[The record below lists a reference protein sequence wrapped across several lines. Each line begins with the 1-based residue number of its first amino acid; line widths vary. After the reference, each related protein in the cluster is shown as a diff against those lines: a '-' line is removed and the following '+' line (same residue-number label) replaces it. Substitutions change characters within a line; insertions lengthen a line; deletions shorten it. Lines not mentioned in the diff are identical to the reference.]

1 MKEENTLLELVEACP
16 VTVVKASKEI
26 TNAEA
31 KLERVK
37 ELRSL
42 GFNDLADNLEKDL
55 VSAKMKRIADY
66 KYIRI
71 GDEMIEAFLKRRV
84 ERYNREHK
92 KEEKKEVQGMY
103 ETESFRSAMIDY
115 RGRLSRALANSVDL
129 SGLANASR
137 LIAQRQQLQPTGAQG
152 VYPLPRLLTR
162 DILEIYRT
170 HESTKMLIRN
180 GNVISIEF
188 RFRQLD
194 YSTQMDLQIVGVR
207 ADTGLVSLPIIEGF
221 IHDVYQNL
229 MRSIDPRNQMSRQA
243 RQMQEYRQ
251 VLNQQM
257 AAAAWDSDR
266 SSPVRRDD
274 LQVSNGGIKETLL
287 CFTAKTCDYISN
299 DPTTIGKFVWT
310 ENRLGNYK
318 GIPPKEVIETLKEHK
333 ERQVFDYFTIA
344 AVEGI
349 HDPLLLGRLNGVNER
364 FYIINWGV
372 DVCLDDLI

>member
-26 TNAEA
+26 ANAEA

-42 GFNDLADNLEKDL
+42 GFNDLADKLEKDL

-71 GDEMIEAFLKRRV
+71 DDEMIQAFLKRRV

-92 KEEKKEVQGMY
+92 KKEKKETDLFSTDAIREMHALLSVHNISS
-103 ETESFRSAMIDY
+103 ESGKAFQA
-115 RGRLSRALANSVDL
+115 
-129 SGLANASR
+129 
-137 LIAQRQQLQPTGAQG
+137 RQQLQPTGAQG
-152 VYPLPRLLTR
+152 VYPLPRQLTR

-243 RQMQEYRQ
+243 RQME
-251 VLNQQM
+251 QQQQLFM
-257 AAAAWDSDR
+257 QQISGLWNGDR
-266 SSPVRRDD
+266 SSPTTSR
-274 LQVSNGGIKETLL
+274 LESYSQNNLPQ
-287 CFTAKTCDYISN
+287 FTAKTCDYYSY
-299 DPTTIGKFVWT
+299 DSTTIGKFVWT

-344 AVEGI
+344 AVEGVR
-349 HDPLLLGRLNGVNER
+349 DPLLLGRLNNVADR
-364 FYIINWGV
+364 FYIAQWGT
-372 DVCLDDLI
+372 DVTLDDLL